1 MADFEIELSSRAGE
15 GATVIVGIGMG
26 MEIRNATDKLDIQS
40 LNITC
45 TITCRLNTLM
55 RSHFRRASKFTKL
68 IFNYVF

>member
-15 GATVIVGIGMG
+15 GATVIVGIG

-55 RSHFRRASKFTKL
+55 RNHFRRASKFTKL